1 MLVAYPAT
9 TEPSHECRRSNL
21 HPRCVRHSPR
31 RATLLP
37 RWFEL
42 ESAPITALLRA
53 LMTHLVR
60 DQDDDSTT
68 PGQGELVDAA
78 QASLAAAGV
87 DLTTAFAPDADFWRA
102 HTQAGI
108 ASLLAEAKSPEGVSF
123 ADWYLRQHRQSAT
136 DAKAFER
143 LLNGTLTDLI
153 AALGQTAFDFSAW
166 LPEVIAR
173 RFTTPAR

>member
-1 MLVAYPAT
+1 MNAAVQTFTPLCPT
-9 TEPSHECRRSNL
+9 F
-21 HPRCVRHSPR
+21 PR

-102 HTQAGI
+102 HTQA
-108 ASLLAEAKSPEGVSF
+108 ASPACWPMRNRRKASPSPTGT
-123 ADWYLRQHRQSAT
+123 SAST
-136 DAKAFER
+136 D
-143 LLNGTLTDLI
+143 
-153 AALGQTAFDFSAW
+153 S
-166 LPEVIAR
+166 PPP
-173 RFTTPAR
+173 TPKPSSGC